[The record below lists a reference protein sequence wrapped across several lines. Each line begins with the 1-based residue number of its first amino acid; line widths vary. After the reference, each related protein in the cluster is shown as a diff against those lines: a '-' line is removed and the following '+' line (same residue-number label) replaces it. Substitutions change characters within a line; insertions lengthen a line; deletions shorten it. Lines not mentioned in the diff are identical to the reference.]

1 METVTIKEAYE
12 NLANAIIVQAMK
24 DYVAHPNMR
33 PSILRFFYSDFY
45 KVLTDMPPETIIKIC
60 KERASDGSGVTYNR
74 PNRGFS
80 KWQK

>member
-1 METVTIKEAYE
+1 METVSQTEAYE

-24 DYVAHPNMR
+24 DYVNIRAMR
-33 PSILRFFYSDFY
+33 PSILRFFHSDWF

-60 KERASDGSGVTYNR
+60 NERVNDGSGISYNR

-80 KWQK
+80 K

>member
-12 NLANAIIVQAMK
+12 NLANAIILQAMK
-24 DYVAHPNMR
+24 DYVSHPNMR
-33 PSILRFFYSDFY
+33 PSIIKFFHSDFY

-60 KERASDGSGVTYNR
+60 KDRIKDGSGISYNR

-80 KWQK
+80 K